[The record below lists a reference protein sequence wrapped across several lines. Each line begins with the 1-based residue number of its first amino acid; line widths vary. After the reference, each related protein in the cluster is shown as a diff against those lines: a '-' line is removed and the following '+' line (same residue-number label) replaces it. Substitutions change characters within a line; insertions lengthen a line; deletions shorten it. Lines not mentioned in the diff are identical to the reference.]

1 MLAKNYASELL
12 TLVEFKL
19 TDGVVGAQVRCI
31 PGAPWACLERAAT
44 GGPTHYKVAVGLR
57 VAEFCLVLPYLQS
70 GHTVPRTP
78 VADWPA
84 FAHACA
90 ALGVPELSMLI
101 VDDAELV
108 FLSALTPRHLWRRE
122 AETRVR
128 QLYQL
133 AETVS
138 LPASTA
144 SLPAS
149 AASVPAE
156 AAGCDDP
163 PAEVVRLPASAAGCD
178 DPPAEVVSL
187 PASAAGCDD
196 PPAEAAKAAGVPAS
210 VAGVPASVAG
220 CDDPPAEAAEAAEA
234 AELCRRFT
242 ELAKYS
248 TTLRE
253 LAGKT
258 VLALAREI
266 AALKIGDLVCE
277 LPPKILP
284 MSNVEIAREY
294 PYVMHAA
301 KPPPGYISVACA
313 TQSLQCNLA
322 GFPWRVGASAQFV
335 LAGGAVLKH
344 LRARQGAFAASDY
357 DFFLVGAD
365 KATARAAVAEFHAW
379 VAARTGGRFMAWRTE
394 HAISFV
400 AATEVLQ
407 IVLRLNPSVERV
419 LLNFD
424 IDVCCVAFDGEKF
437 WSTPRGIAALRSGV
451 HLGDPARQSTTF
463 DRRAPKYERR
473 GYQFAFPGL
482 SATAYARLTRNSGY
496 VPRVIQMGMCADPAR
511 SMIERV
517 LRGGRKALSLVAAE
531 AAAAAAANEA
541 ADERSG
547 DYAPHYSV
555 LGDEARAPFA
565 SYIRNH
571 LWPIY
576 RNEMRHVH
584 VATTA
589 LAPLLDTP
597 QGAPLAEIRA
607 AVDRGDPLFVYTAPL
622 APANSIAFLEALG
635 HGQLTGSIHPVTKN
649 SWYPNE

>member
-1 MLAKNYASELL
+1 
-12 TLVEFKL
+12 
-19 TDGVVGAQVRCI
+19 
-31 PGAPWACLERAAT
+31 
-44 GGPTHYKVAVGLR
+44 
-57 VAEFCLVLPYLQS
+57 
-70 GHTVPRTP
+70 
-78 VADWPA
+78 
-84 FAHACA
+84 
-90 ALGVPELSMLI
+90 
-101 VDDAELV
+101 
-108 FLSALTPRHLWRRE
+108 
-122 AETRVR
+122 
-128 QLYQL
+128 
-133 AETVS
+133 
-138 LPASTA
+138 
-144 SLPAS
+144 
-149 AASVPAE
+149 
-156 AAGCDDP
+156 
-163 PAEVVRLPASAAGCD
+163 
-178 DPPAEVVSL
+178 
-187 PASAAGCDD
+187 
-196 PPAEAAKAAGVPAS
+196 VPAS

-248 TTLRE
+248 TTLQE
-253 LAGKT
+253 LDAGK
-258 VLALAREI
+258 LAREI

-277 LPPKILP
+277 LPPKILL
-284 MSNVEIAREY
+284 MSDVEIAREY

-301 KPPPGYISVACA
+301 KSPPGYISVACA

-344 LRARQGAFAASDY
+344 LRAHQGAFAASDY

-424 IDVCCVAFDGEKF
+424 IDVCCVAFDGEKI

-496 VPRVIQMGMCADPAR
+496 VPRVIQMEMCADPAR

-555 LGDEARAPFA
+555 LGEEARAPFT

-571 LWPIY
+571 LCPIY

-584 VATTA
+584 VATAA
-589 LAPLLDTP
+589 LEPLLDTP

-622 APANSIAFLEALG
+622 APANSITFLEALG